1 MCAAGIFVSIPA
13 GGDWSI
19 TEKVQR
25 CGDACG
31 RLAAIGI
38 GLGGAPGIDESRAQL
53 PVHALLDFSGVM
65 RLDHGLDFSGDW
77 NRGFGFAS
85 WVRDPGYTLFTREG
99 GIFGTPSH
107 FDQGC
112 DGTLTV
118 QYEGRKRWALW
129 SPWDLSDD
137 VPAQTRYETV
147 LAPGEMLFYP
157 PAWLH
162 STTTVEGDSISAA
175 FDVQYLPAF
184 GAVLANQSLWATPF
198 GFERCAGGRRGW
210 RAQSKALELALQET
224 ASTSEM
230 HGDEL

>member
-1 MCAAGIFVSIPA
+1 M
-13 GGDWSI
+13 
-19 TEKVQR
+19 QL
-25 CGDACG
+25 CGDECG
-31 RLAAIGI
+31 RRAALGI
-38 GLGGAPGIDESRAQL
+38 AVAGGAPGFEPPHAL
-53 PVHALLDFSGVM
+53 PVHALLDFSALYRSDVV
-65 RLDHGLDFSGDW
+65 GLDEVRDQ
-77 NRGFGFAS
+77 GFGFAS
-85 WVRDPGYTLFTREG
+85 WLRDKGFVLLTREG
-99 GIFGTPSH
+99 GAFGSPMH